1 MYVAGK
7 TEVAGCELWNTTCCY
22 SHLPTGLLLINR

>member
-7 TEVAGCELWNTTCCY
+7 TEVAGRELCCY